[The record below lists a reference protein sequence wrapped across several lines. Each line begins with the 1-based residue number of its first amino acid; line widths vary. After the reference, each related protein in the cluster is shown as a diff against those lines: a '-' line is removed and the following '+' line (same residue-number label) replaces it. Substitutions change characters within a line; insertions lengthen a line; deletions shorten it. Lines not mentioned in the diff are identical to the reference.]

1 MAACVSFIHQDDA
14 MSANAA
20 SLLPGDELGATL
32 WPLIQGVAQGQCH
45 RIPVHARFEGHSVP
59 AMLAVQGEAHCVLEL
74 PAGAYSFSPEPVTVA
89 LYFQQCLHRPVVP
102 VKMQGRWTSNNRP
115 CLELVSSGSRPAHLD
130 ERERAEGA
138 LMASARSP
146 VLFNRRL
153 TVQLQYLTPLKG
165 VFEVL
170 DRDVVI
176 VPGMDLELQ
185 FNCPWSGLA
194 IVRVQVLGRFEE
206 QGHFLCHFRVL
217 DKPSSSAVALML
229 LCQHRHF
236 TFDSLPASLRKCS
249 AVDRLINVAIVEG
262 ANALGEVL
270 ACRLAANR
278 HYGRLEDVQD
288 PQALWDE
295 WDPYAI
301 QVCARLGNKCVGAGR
316 VVVNSS
322 HRERCEIEMSTPL
335 PDWLWAAGFVEMSRV
350 AVLPEY
356 AGHRVMLALLRE
368 LGRITL
374 HLQSRYIVLDAIEIL
389 VPVYTRLGAQCLP
402 ITKKHPYSGETVRVM
417 YFDVGHLLSSL
428 NWHLPQW
435 LYVFGPTIEHS
446 VHRQQITSLA
456 AQFRVSSMRMRVK
469 WGIARALKKFM
480 R

>member
-1 MAACVSFIHQDDA
+1 MAACVWFIHQDDA
-14 MSANAA
+14 MSANTA

-32 WPLIQGVAQGQCH
+32 SPLIQGVAQGQCH
-45 RIPVHARFEGHSVP
+45 RIPVQVRFEGHSVQ

-74 PAGAYSFSPEPVTVA
+74 PAGVYSFSPEPVTVA

-102 VKMQGRWTSNNRP
+102 VKMQGRWSSNGRP
-115 CLELVSSGSRPAHLD
+115 CLELVNSGSRPAHLD
-130 ERERAEGA
+130 ECERVEA
-138 LMASARSP
+138 LLRASARSP

-153 TVQLQYLTPLKG
+153 TVQLHYLSPLKG
-165 VFEVL
+165 VFAVL
-170 DRDVVI
+170 DQDIVI

-185 FNCPWSGLA
+185 FNCPWSGQA

-206 QGHFLCHFRVL
+206 LGSFLCHFRVL
-217 DKPSSSAVALML
+217 DKPSSTAVALML
-229 LCQHRHF
+229 LCQRRHF
-236 TFDSLPASLRKCS
+236 TFDSLPASLRKCP
-249 AVDRLINVAIVEG
+249 AVDRLINVAIIEG
-262 ANALGEVL
+262 AHALDEVL

-288 PQALWDE
+288 PRALWDE
-295 WDPYAI
+295 WDAYAI

-322 HRERCEIEMSTPL
+322 HRDRCEIEMSTPL
-335 PDWLWAAGFVEMSRV
+335 PGWLWAAGFVEMSRV
-350 AVLPEY
+350 AILPEY

-389 VPVYTRLGAQCLP
+389 VPIYTRLGAQCLP

-428 NWHLPQW
+428 NWHLPHW
-435 LYVFGPTIEHS
+435 LYVFGPAIEHS
-446 VHRQQITSLA
+446 VHRQQITQLA

-469 WGIARALKKFM
+469 REIARALKKLM
-480 R
+480 G